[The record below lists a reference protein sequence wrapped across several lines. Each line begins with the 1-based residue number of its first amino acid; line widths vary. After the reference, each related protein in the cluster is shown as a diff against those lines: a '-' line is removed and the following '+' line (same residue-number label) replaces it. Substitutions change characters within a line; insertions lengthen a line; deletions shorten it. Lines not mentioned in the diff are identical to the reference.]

1 MKKAKF
7 SGEIISGHKGAAVE
21 VPFDPATKWA
31 IEARALW
38 PGRRGHVVQ
47 CEINGTKFG
56 SCIVPR
62 LRKFWLLIDDEVQ
75 KHIGASIG
83 DTVAVVVEP
92 IDPSSDAK

>member
-1 MKKAKF
+1 MKKARF
-7 SGEIISGHKGAAVE
+7 SGEIVSGHKGAAVE

-31 IEARALW
+31 IEPIALW

-47 CEINGTKFG
+47 CEINGTRFG

-75 KHIGASIG
+75 KQIGASTG
-83 DTVAVVVEP
+83 DTVRVAVEP
-92 IDPSSDAK
+92 IDPSPDAK